1 MTFEAPM
8 PSRRRMLQGSA
19 GLIAANGLLG
29 SLGLLASRQ
38 ALAATGKQLTPALSP
53 YGPVAPVLDGS
64 TGLPLLALPE
74 GFEYKSYGWTGD
86 PMADGRPTPGSHD
99 GMAVVA
105 AERGGSHLVL
115 VRNHERGLV
124 ADPSAAILA
133 PARYATGYVNG
144 IITVYQGMTPIRV
157 GAGGTVTDP
166 LAPAPRP
173 FVGYVGGGTSNL
185 HFRGNTWAS
194 SSASLGGT
202 LGNCAGGPTT
212 WGSWLTCEETILDF
226 SAIGGKKH
234 GYVFES
240 AADPERSIADP
251 IVEMGRFAHEAVAID
266 PSSGYV
272 YLTEDSRNLSSFYR
286 YKPVNGGG
294 GLGSLH
300 QGGTLQAARIGAIV
314 RQARPSTLA
323 QANDS
328 GLLNPDVG
336 DEYAIEWVDIQDPD
350 KSPVVVTGQP
360 GGVSLGFMSG
370 PAYQAL
376 SSGGLRMS
384 RGEGIWY
391 SAGRMFIVD
400 TAAGTDGSGRVG
412 RGEGAVWELDVRAAP
427 MRLRAVFVSGNQAAG
442 NNPDNVTV
450 SPRGGVLLC
459 EDGGFGVGGSRMLG
473 LDADGEAYV
482 FCRNNVHLA
491 VDAVGAAGKTV
502 NPGDYRGSEFA
513 GACFDPKGLVLFANI
528 QSPGITFAIK
538 GPWKKG
544 NL

>member
-1 MTFEAPM
+1 MTFEVPM

-29 SLGLLASRQ
+29 SLSLLASRQ
-38 ALAATGKQLTPALSP
+38 AMAATGKQMVAATSP

-86 PMADGRPTPGSHD
+86 PMADGRATPGSHD
-99 GMAVVA
+99 GMAVVSA
-105 AERGGSHLVL
+105 SRGGSHLVL

-133 PARYATGYVNG
+133 PARYATGRVNG
-144 IITVYQGMTPIRV
+144 FITVFQGTTPIRV
-157 GAGGTVTDP
+157 GASGTVTNP
-166 LAPAPRP
+166 NLPAPAP

-185 HFRGNTWAS
+185 IFRGNNWVS
-194 SSASLGGT
+194 SSTSLGGT

-240 AADPERSIADP
+240 AADPSESIAEP
-251 IVEMGRFAHEAVAID
+251 IVGMGRFSHEAVAID

-272 YLTEDSRNLSSFYR
+272 YETEDSRNLSSFYR
-286 YKPVNGGG
+286 YKPVNIGG

-300 QGGTLQAARIGAIV
+300 QGGTLQGARIGKV
-314 RQARPSTLA
+314 LRQARPTSLA
-323 QANDS
+323 EANNS
-328 GLLNPDVG
+328 GLLNPDIG
-336 DEYAIEWVDIQDPD
+336 DEYAIEWFDIADPD
-350 KSPVVVTGQP
+350 KSPVVVTNQP
-360 GGVSLGFMSG
+360 GGISLGFMSG
-370 PAYQAL
+370 PAFQAL

-400 TAAGTDGSGRVG
+400 TAAGTDAGGRVG
-412 RGEGAVWELDVRAAP
+412 RGEGAVWELDLRASP

-450 SPRGGVLLC
+450 SPRGGVVLC
-459 EDGGFGVGGSRMLG
+459 EDGGFGDAGARLLG
-473 LDADGEAYV
+473 LDGAGEAYV
-482 FCRNNVHLA
+482 FCRNNVQLGA
-491 VDAVGAAGKTV
+491 DQIGAAGKIV
-502 NPGDYRGSEFA
+502 APGDYRGLEFA
-513 GACFDPKGLVLFANI
+513 GACFDPKGLVLFVNI
-528 QSPGITFAIK
+528 QTPGITFAIK
-538 GPWKKG
+538 GPWKNG